1 MRNVYFSSSQAPNRV
16 KKILPPIDH
25 SIPFSHKM
33 LQEISIIVYYLRT
46 TQFSICHLFLSLS
59 LPSFDTAPQ
68 IHSTQLL
75 YPPFSFIPSTRGDPS
90 FKHPVLGSRLIEGQ
104 RESIGS
110 HHQVPNRKHP
120 RGIQHFPPPSIFPI
134 EIEWV
139 NRGRDRGKKDWNT
152 RFTFPF
158 SANIRLIGC
167 WSREFQR
174 NFFPETKGWSLN
186 EVKKVR
192 RVCWN
197 FIRYISRSWYILMS
211 YLLKV
216 WERCVNFNTYSN
228 IFVDFYLKCKK
239 LRWHL

>member
-16 KKILPPIDH
+16 KKIYP
-25 SIPFSHKM
+25 
-33 LQEISIIVYYLRT
+33 QSIIRFHSPIKCSKKYPSSSTIFEQLNF
-46 TQFSICHLFLSLS
+46 QFVTSFSLS
-59 LPSFDTAPQ
+59 PSPFDTTPQ